1 MPLKD
6 RFMTT
11 YYIDRSKAAYSLE
24 DLNVG
29 PWDLRVEETPERLF
43 VAPTSTLDV
52 EDIFLSYSY
61 DGDTGPLWVTV
72 NFLEKEDFEALI
84 GAIRGSEYLKAGRE
98 AWSLIPSQYKTP
110 AYVLGNAE
118 SFQDIQL
125 DYLKR
130 TGTSAQELTGYVQSL
145 LSNPAYSKLFE
156 ATGGGGGSIRFLGD
170 NAMKIAD
177 AITGAY
183 PGYTAKGLYRDNF
196 GIEMNALDFI
206 YFRKSTVPS
215 TEGRSAG
222 DVFTLTDTPGFGS
235 AADTITNFNPK
246 ENDRLQ
252 IDLSAFDGAVGK
264 LKIAK
269 KAKQVSKLAK
279 SHIDFIYD
287 QQAGYLYYN
296 ENGKLPGF
304 GEGGSFAIL
313 EGKPKAGPGN
323 FEFV

>member
-1 MPLKD
+1 MS
-6 RFMTT
+6 T
-11 YYIDRSKAAYSLE
+11 YYVDRNKAAYSLE
-24 DLNVG
+24 GFNVG
-29 PWDLRVEETPERLF
+29 PWDVRVEETPERLF

-72 NFLEKEDFEALI
+72 NFLEKEDFDALI
-84 GAIRGSEYLKAGRE
+84 KTIGASEYLKAGRA

-125 DYLKR
+125 EYLER

-145 LSNPAYSKLFE
+145 LSDPAYYKLFE

-183 PGYTAKGLYRDNF
+183 PGYSAKGLYKDNF

-206 YFRKSTVPS
+206 YFRKSTTSSTGGPS
-215 TEGRSAG
+215 TG
-222 DVFTLTDTPGFGS
+222 DLFALTGTPGFGN
-235 AADTITNFNPK
+235 AADTITDFNPK
-246 ENDRLQ
+246 ENDKLQ
-252 IDLSAFDGAVGK
+252 IDLSTFEGAIGK
-264 LKIAK
+264 LNIAK
-269 KAKQVSKLAK
+269 KSKQVAKLAK
-279 SHIDFIYD
+279 KDVDFIYD
-287 QQAGYLYYN
+287 QQAGNLYYN
-296 ENGKLPGF
+296 ENGKQPGF
-304 GEGGSFAIL
+304 GDGGIFAIL
-313 EGKPKAGPGN
+313 EGKPKAGLGN
-323 FEFV
+323 FEFI